1 MSVRKCG
8 FCKLPGHNRATCPS
22 FISSEKPCLKHMSLG
37 DTGSTILRSVGHGNG
52 DCDCYNCKEYRK
64 YNLPTPEIACQIIK
78 DEEVAK
84 ELEKKENQ
92 FPQIIVKN
100 ETRTPIYIYNTLT
113 SHWLDEA
120 LETNEQYTIQQE
132 EPFEEPSDEGNDKII
147 RFTITDHD
155 YGNSPSYSEIEPEH
169 ILKLLTMEYGTNETI
184 TITANESSKEDQWR
198 EAALKAN
205 YLLEQLGRLGVS
217 SNPNYEPI
225 MDMVQDIPFPEY
237 GSYSFGRSQRS
248 LEFRI
253 GELPNAD
260 SLILLVM
267 FPHR

>member
-8 FCKLPGHNRATCPS
+8 FCKMSGHNRTACPA

-64 YNLPTPEIACQIIK
+64 YNLPTPAIACQIVK
-78 DEEVAK
+78 DEEFAK
-84 ELEKKENQ
+84 ELETKEKQ

-100 ETRTPIYIYNTLT
+100 ETRTPIYVYENFVDL
-113 SHWLDEA
+113 WLEEA
-120 LETNEQYTIQQE
+120 IEPNEHFTIKSNS
-132 EPFEEPSDEGNDKII
+132 PFKEDGLNNY
-147 RFTITDHD
+147 TITDHD
-155 YGNSPSYSEIEPEH
+155 YGNSINYSVIEPEH

-205 YLLEQLGRLGVS
+205 YLLEQLERLGVQN
-217 SNPNYEPI
+217 NPNYEPI
-225 MDMVQDIPFPEY
+225 MDMVQDIEFPEY
-237 GSYSFGRSQRS
+237 SEQDKERSGIS
-248 LEFRI
+248 STFTNVHETTAI
-253 GELPNAD
+253 NEP
-260 SLILLVM
+260 S
-267 FPHR
+267 

>member
-8 FCKLPGHNRATCPS
+8 FCKMSGHNRTACPA

-64 YNLPTPEIACQIIK
+64 YNLPTPAIACQIVK
-78 DEEVAK
+78 DEELAK
-84 ELEKKENQ
+84 ELETKEKQ

-100 ETRTPIYIYNTLT
+100 ETRTPIYVYENFDDV
-113 SHWLDEA
+113 WLEEA
-120 LETNEQYTIQQE
+120 IEPNEHFTIKSNL
-132 EPFEEPSDEGNDKII
+132 PFKEDGLNNY
-147 RFTITDHD
+147 TITDHD
-155 YGNSPSYSEIEPEH
+155 YGNSINYSVIEPEH

-205 YLLEQLGRLGVS
+205 YLLEQLERLGVQN
-217 SNPNYEPI
+217 NPNYEPI
-225 MDMVQDIPFPEY
+225 MDMVQDIEFPEY
-237 GSYSFGRSQRS
+237 SEQDKERVGVTSTFTNVYETTDINEPS
-248 LEFRI
+248 
-253 GELPNAD
+253 
-260 SLILLVM
+260 
-267 FPHR
+267 